1 MPLERSGVGIPR
13 PSIHNLL
20 HRTGKVT
27 PKTSKKQTE
36 RLLALRAQIQ
46 RDIERLEEDVGMAQR
61 EMAEQ
66 ANREDRIA
74 EIAALMQNQ
83 EADVTLEEHLRKLL
97 AQVEVA
103 VEAVEEGTYGICV
116 SCGGPIPEERL
127 AAVPYADRCVACQR
141 KQEKR

>member
-1 MPLERSGVGIPR
+1 MPLERSGVKIPR

-20 HRTGKVT
+20 YRTRKVT
-27 PKTSKKQTE
+27 PKTTKKQTE

-46 RDIERLEEDVGMAQR
+46 HDIERLEEDVDMAQR

-97 AQVEVA
+97 ARVEVA

-116 SCGGPIPEERL
+116 SCGRPIPEERL

>member
-1 MPLERSGVGIPR
+1 M
-13 PSIHNLL
+13 
-20 HRTGKVT
+20 T
-27 PKTSKKQTE
+27 PKTTKKQTE

-46 RDIERLEEDVGMAQR
+46 HDIERLEEDVDMAQR

-97 AQVEVA
+97 AQVEAA
-103 VEAVEEGTYGICV
+103 VKAVEEGTYGVCV